1 MRSFKGAKI
10 QYLKHYVT
18 PHLEHDKPDIAAIHI
33 GCNVS
38 YNNLDRGASILAE
51 NIIKIRKKCVDYGV
65 EKVVI
70 SFVFFKKV
78 LGLAPLLEQLMM
90 NYRLKIKF

>member
-1 MRSFKGAKI
+1 MKSFKGTKI
-10 QYLKHYVT
+10 QDLKHYVT
-18 PHLEHDKPDIAAIHI
+18 PHLEHEKPDTAAIHI

-38 YNNLDRGASILAE
+38 YNNLDRDASILAE
-51 NIIKIRKKCVDYGV
+51 NIIKIRKKCVDYGI

-70 SFVFFKKV
+70 SFVFLKKV
-78 LGLAPLLEQLMM
+78 LGLAPLLEELMM